1 MYCVHPFGND
11 RFLAGSSGD
20 GLVKLFDLR
29 MGSAYSYQDAQTP
42 QTPHPSN
49 KNHREDRP
57 SHDFSMFL
65 SANLPPDL
73 TRHTHHHRRRGQ
85 QSYRGPIYSMS
96 TPSPSSPTVYTGVV
110 DGIARLDFA
119 STDDLTGPAK
129 EWYDYNLDL
138 GVEKGRPGVAVAE
151 DQVFRIA
158 GYERPAQDDFTTTSK
173 LRTQHGYWY
182 LMPNDKEN
190 EVVTGWD
197 RRWEPLA
204 KPGAWRRRD

>member
-1 MYCVHPFGND
+1 MYCVHSLGND

-20 GLVKLFDLR
+20 GLVKMFDLR
-29 MGSAYSYQDAQTP
+29 MGRSYSYQDAQMPRTSKK
-42 QTPHPSN
+42 SN
-49 KNHREDRP
+49 RDDRP
-57 SHDFSMFL
+57 SNDFSMFL

-73 TRHTHHHRRRGQ
+73 TRHITRPHRRGQ

-110 DGIARLDFA
+110 DGIIRLDFA
-119 STDDLTGPAK
+119 STDDLTGPTK

-138 GVEKGRPGVAVAE
+138 GVQKGQPGVAAAE
-151 DQVFRIA
+151 DQVFKIA
-158 GYERPAQDDFTTTSK
+158 GYERPAQDDYTTTSK

-182 LMPNDKEN
+182 LMPNDLEN